1 METVQPHALV
11 HEDRTPTAHQPH
23 TPAQS
28 EFYTAQMIADRY
40 PELAV
45 KEVTVRTRWFDWLKK
60 VAPEPLLKVD
70 KGFTEFAAELFDD
83 FVQNVKIGGQK
94 PDKWV
99 SEAKA
104 HYSQEWGSAGVIEGE
119 LMPEGVSGTLALA
132 QTTAI
137 TMQQQGDASKL
148 KLLQLIEQ
156 TRSAQSS
163 LSQSQREIARQR
175 GVNSAI
181 DEFGIEL
188 EAKLET
194 LSELRQQLGL

>member
-1 METVQPHALV
+1 METVQPHAPT
-11 HEDRTPTAHQPH
+11 HKDRTSTAHLAH
-23 TPAQS
+23 TSAQFES
-28 EFYTAQMIADRY
+28 YTAQQVADRY

-70 KGFTEFAAELFDD
+70 KSFTAFAVELFDD
-83 FVQNVKIGGQK
+83 FAQNVKIDRQK
-94 PDKWV
+94 PEEWV

-119 LMPEGVSGTLALA
+119 LMPEGVGGTLALA

-148 KLLQLIEQ
+148 KLLRLIEQ
-156 TRSAQSS
+156 ARSAESS

-181 DEFGIEL
+181 DEFQVEL

-194 LSELRQQLGL
+194 LSELRQKLGL